1 MDEELKNCMR
11 YAIKTTFSKEKIHL
25 SVFLL
30 INIQSIT
37 FLYSLLLMIEMNV

>member
-11 YAIKTTFSKEKIHL
+11 YAIKTTFSKEKIPF

-37 FLYSLLLMIEMNV
+37 IFVFIIIDD